1 MLEDRL
7 LSWRLKHGSKDAL
20 ARVYEKYFRHLLSLA
35 TALLGDV
42 NSAED
47 VVHDFFV
54 WFAQSTHRLRLDGSL
69 KGFLATCVANRARDK
84 IRQRRGQTLA
94 LDETGGIAA
103 ALQQPEASAPG
114 PRQLQQLSVALTHLP
129 HEQREVILLHI
140 KAGMKFRQIA
150 AHQKVSIN
158 TAQSRYRYGLEKMR
172 ILLNGE
178 VSE

>member
-20 ARVYEKYFRHLLSLA
+20 ARIYEKYLGYLLTLA

-54 WFAQSTHRLRLDGSL
+54 WFAQSTDRLRLDGSL

-84 IRQRRGQTLA
+84 IRQRRGQPVA
-94 LDETGGIAA
+94 LDEAGGIAG
-103 ALQQPEASAPG
+103 ALQQPEPSAPG
-114 PRQLQQLSVALTHLP
+114 PRQLQQLSVALAQLP

-150 AHQKVSIN
+150 ACQKVSIN

-172 ILLNGE
+172 TLLNGE
-178 VSE
+178 VST

>member
-84 IRQRRGQTLA
+84 IRQRRGQPVA
-94 LDETGGIAA
+94 LDETCGKAT
-103 ALQQPEASAPG
+103 LQQTEASAAG
-114 PRQLQQLSVALTHLP
+114 PLQLQQLSVALTHLP

-150 AHQKVSIN
+150 VHQKVSIN

-172 ILLNGE
+172 TILNGE